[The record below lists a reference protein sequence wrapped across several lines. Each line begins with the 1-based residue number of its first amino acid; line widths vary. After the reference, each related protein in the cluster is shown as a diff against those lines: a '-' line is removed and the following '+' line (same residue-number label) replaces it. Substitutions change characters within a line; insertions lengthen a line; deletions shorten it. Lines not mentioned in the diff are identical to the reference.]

1 MKTLVWLLP
10 HGGPIGQIMEIES
23 IGIDRMLAVPHI
35 VAVDQAGISPAG
47 QMTVIMIIMKVVTR
61 PTKSQGLSRHQQ
73 CRLLMKR
80 DSVPLASFGLRT
92 DALGAIASTL
102 MPSWIKLFQ
111 RFRKLECLNTFSKM
125 SQRLLNQQKILVSV
139 NGVMPFWFKRC
150 SF

>member
-1 MKTLVWLLP
+1 MKTLICPRP
-10 HGGPIGQIMEIES
+10 HGGLIGHNMSIDL
-23 IGIDRMLAVPHI
+23 IGIDRALPVHHI
-35 VAVDQAGISPAG
+35 VVVDQAGISPAG
-47 QMTVIMIIMKVVTR
+47 QMMVIMIIMKVVTR

-125 SQRLLNQQKILVSV
+125 SQRLLNQQKIVVSV
-139 NGVMPFWFKRC
+139 NGVTPFWFKRC